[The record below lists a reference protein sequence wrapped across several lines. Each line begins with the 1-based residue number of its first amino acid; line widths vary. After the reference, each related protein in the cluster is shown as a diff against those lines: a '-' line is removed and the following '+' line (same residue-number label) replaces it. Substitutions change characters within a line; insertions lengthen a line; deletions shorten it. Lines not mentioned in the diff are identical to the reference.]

1 MKPTPRQYQE
11 AVERTKKIKEHL
23 IKEGYAENEESA
35 ESIISDIKASLSYTY
50 YTISGVSI
58 NVELYNAI
66 KG

>member
-1 MKPTPRQYQE
+1 MT
-11 AVERTKKIKEHL
+11 
-23 IKEGYAENEESA
+23 NEEAKETLVKDGHAANETAA

>member
-1 MKPTPRQYQE
+1 MTNEE
-11 AVERTKKIKEHL
+11 ANENL
-23 IKEGYAENEESA
+23 IKDGYAANEAAA